1 MIINHLGKTVKS
13 KYFEGI
19 VDYSTVDYI
28 RNNFYN
34 ENKELAVE
42 QLKKV
47 VLGGMSKSNYVYN
60 YYFER
65 LANDT
70 IVGKD
75 KYSIN
80 QVLESDELI
89 QLFHNRT
96 FSSKTVFKC
105 PDNLDNTISNFKT
118 ALRLGGK
125 GICRK
130 PTQFPIK
137 VLRELLDDYTFVG
150 DTYYDPCAGWGMRL
164 MVAAEKG
171 LKYVANDTNLE
182 LVDKLN
188 ELGKDIN
195 EFTPFDFNISTKGSE
210 NLRPELINQ
219 VDFVF
224 TSPPYFDLE
233 VYEGSGEL
241 LKGSY
246 ENWLENFITPL
257 IQNCIQYTKNGKYI
271 AINIKNGENPLYDDT
286 LEIGL
291 SLGLELV
298 EERMLKQTNRT
309 HTTKK
314 HGDSSERIMV
324 FKNISK

>member
-1 MIINHLGKTVKS
+1 
-13 KYFEGI
+13 
-19 VDYSTVDYI
+19 
-28 RNNFYN
+28 
-34 ENKELAVE
+34 
-42 QLKKV
+42 
-47 VLGGMSKSNYVYN
+47 
-60 YYFER
+60 
-65 LANDT
+65 
-70 IVGKD
+70 
-75 KYSIN
+75 
-80 QVLESDELI
+80 
-89 QLFHNRT
+89 
-96 FSSKTVFKC
+96 
-105 PDNLDNTISNFKT
+105 
-118 ALRLGGK
+118 
-125 GICRK
+125 
-130 PTQFPIK
+130 
-137 VLRELLDDYTFVG
+137 
-150 DTYYDPCAGWGMRL
+150 
-164 MVAAEKG
+164 
-171 LKYVANDTNLE
+171 
-182 LVDKLN
+182 VDKLN

-324 FKNISK
+324 FKNISN

>member
-13 KYFEGI
+13 KYFAGV
-19 VDYSTVDYI
+19 VDYNTVSYI
-28 RNNFYN
+28 RDNFYN
-34 ENKELAVE
+34 ENKDLAVE
-42 QLKKV
+42 QLKKI
-47 VLGGMSKSNYVYN
+47 VLGGKSKSNYVYN

-80 QVLESDELI
+80 QVLESDELV

-96 FSSKTVFKC
+96 FASKTVYKC

-137 VLRELLDDYTFVG
+137 VLRELLDDYTFAG
-150 DTYYDPCAGWGMRL
+150 DTYYDPCSGWGMRL

-182 LVDKLN
+182 LVNKLN

-195 EFTPFDFNISTKGSE
+195 EFTPFDFSISTKGAE
-210 NLRPELINQ
+210 NLRTELIDQ

-257 IQNCIQYTKNGKYI
+257 IQNCIQYTKSGKYI

-286 LEIGL
+286 LAIGL

-309 HTTKK
+309 HSTKK

-324 FKNISK
+324 FKNVSK